1 MALLDDAKLALRITS
16 SAFDSEVQ
24 DLIDAARA
32 DLILA
37 GVKREKAE
45 DENDP
50 LIKRATITYCKA
62 HFGYDNPEAERF
74 QKAYEMIKMHLTLS
88 ADYIASESP

>member
-1 MALLDDAKLALRITS
+1 MALIDDVKLALRVTS
-16 SAFDSEVQ
+16 VDFDTEIQ
-24 DLIDAARA
+24 DLIDSAKA
-32 DLILA
+32 DLRLS
-37 GVKREKAE
+37 GVTDP
-45 DENDP
+45 DETDP
-50 LIKRATITYCKA
+50 LIKRAITVYCKA